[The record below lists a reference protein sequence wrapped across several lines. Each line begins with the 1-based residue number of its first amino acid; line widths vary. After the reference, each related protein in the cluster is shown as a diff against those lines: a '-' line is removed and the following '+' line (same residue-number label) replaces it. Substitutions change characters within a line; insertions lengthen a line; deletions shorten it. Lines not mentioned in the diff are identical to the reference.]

1 VITHTPDVPRPQ
13 TLLLERLIDHI
24 RGQPTFNEID
34 DDSLSRFLR
43 SGESGPFVIHQILKE
58 APPCRLYP
66 RAASLP
72 RPTRIAE

>member
-34 DDSLSRFLR
+34 DDSLSRFLC
-43 SGESGPFVIHQILKE
+43 GPENLVLSSSTK
-58 APPCRLYP
+58 
-66 RAASLP
+66 S
-72 RPTRIAE
+72 